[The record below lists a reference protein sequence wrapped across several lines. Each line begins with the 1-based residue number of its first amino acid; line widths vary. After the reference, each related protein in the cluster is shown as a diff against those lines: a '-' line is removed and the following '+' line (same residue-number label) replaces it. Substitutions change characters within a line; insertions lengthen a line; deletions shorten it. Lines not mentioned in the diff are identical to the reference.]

1 MGWLGLDDT
10 DHLGGGC
17 TTWTMHVVLSNLP
30 HGVRPVNDPCLVRL
44 YPMTK
49 ARTRGNAALAAELH
63 VDIPRKEW
71 FAWLQHMWEEHV
83 APLAG
88 RRTASSHATREQVA
102 SDPGMVWFEGKPS
115 GRFYSLAVR
124 QETSLAEAPQPDWEA
139 GGLGKIGAI
148 AAVSWPNEVSTWEGI
163 AWRGEQDRPRSLDED
178 VLKHLDGDERLVA
191 CRDPRQ
197 GRGLLAPRGASPVLF
212 GLRGTVRSAV
222 KDGMSTLMAGSG
234 TEPNTGSSL
243 FRTNQGSGD
252 HLTAPTSATV
262 EKVQVLRGG
271 HVALTT
277 SDGTWLAFAPSGP
290 VRDLAAQ
297 LMPGDRVLG
306 VGLVGEDEGRKGR
319 HLEGLKH
326 LSGPVRQRRRPS
338 CPDCGRRMKS
348 AGRDQGLRCPACNHR
363 DMDRWVGEEVMPTA
377 WIQPPVDR
385 RRHLAPDINTWAS
398 ERPDW
403 TEEGPASS

>member
-30 HGVRPVNDPCLVRL
+30 RGVRPLNDPCLVRL
-44 YPMTK
+44 YPMAK

-63 VDIPRKEW
+63 VDIPREEW
-71 FAWLQHMWEEHV
+71 FAWLQQMWKEHV

-88 RRTASSHATREQVA
+88 RRTESSHATRKQVA
-102 SDPGMVWFEGKPS
+102 SDPGMVWFENKPS
-115 GRFYSLAVR
+115 SRFYSLVVR
-124 QETSLAEAPQPDWEA
+124 QETSLAEAPKPDWEA

-163 AWRGEQDRPRSLDED
+163 AWRGELDGPRTLDEN
-178 VLKHLDGDERLVA
+178 VLKHLDGDQRLVA

-197 GRGLLAPRGASPVLF
+197 GRGLLAPRGTSPVLF

-222 KDGMSTLMAGSG
+222 KDGMAALMAGSG

-306 VGLVGEDEGRKGR
+306 IGLVGEDEGRKGR
-319 HLEGLKH
+319 HLEALKH

-338 CPDCGRRMKS
+338 CTACGRRMKS
-348 AGRDQGLRCPACNHR
+348 AGRDQGLRCPTCKHR
-363 DMDRWVGEEVMPTA
+363 DVDRWVGEEVMPTA

-403 TEEGPASS
+403 TEQGPAPS